1 MKDIHVCGIGHA
13 LVDIE
18 FAIDDTTFESLGL
31 NKGSMALVSEDE
43 QMQVIHSLS
52 DKTHHRSSGGSAANT
67 IIAIGQFGGKA
78 AYKTIL
84 GDDPFGLFY
93 AKEFQELGIKLEAE
107 FIPNSKTGTCLV
119 LITPDAE
126 RTMMTS
132 LGVNSTYNKDH
143 LVENTISRSEWLYI
157 EGYRLTEPGGAD
169 AIKEAVDLAK
179 KYDTKIAFTF
189 SDIFV
194 VQVFRDIVQE
204 ISASTDLVFCN
215 EAEAVAFTE
224 KDNHHDAFEA
234 LKHVF
239 PHVVM
244 TKGKDGAEIFYEEKQ
259 ASIPAYMT
267 TAVDTTG
274 AGDMFAGAFLYGITQ
289 GLSIHRSGHLA
300 SMASSRVVS
309 QFGARLKESPKELFQ
324 TILESIA

>member
-18 FAIDDTTFESLGL
+18 FAISDATFETLGL
-31 NKGSMALVSEDE
+31 TKGSMALVSENE
-43 QMQVIHSLS
+43 QSHVIQSLS
-52 DKTHHRSSGGSAANT
+52 DSSHHQSSGGSAANT

-84 GDDPFGLFY
+84 GDDALGAFY
-93 AKEFQELGIKLEAE
+93 ASEFQELGIQLEAE
-107 FIPNSKTGTCLV
+107 CIPNSKTGTCLV

-132 LGVNSTYNKDH
+132 LGVNSTYNRDH
-143 LVENTISRSEWLYI
+143 LVEETISRSEWLYI

-169 AIKEAVDLAK
+169 AIKEAVQLAK
-179 KYDTKIAFTF
+179 KHNTKIAFTF

-194 VQVFRDIVQE
+194 VQVFRDIVSE
-204 ISASTDLVFCN
+204 ISNSTDLVFCN
-215 EAEAVAFTE
+215 DAEACAFTGQDSE
-224 KDNHHDAFEA
+224 NDAFQA
-234 LKHVF
+234 LIKAF

-244 TKGKDGAEIFYEEKQ
+244 TKGKKGADIFYNGQ
-259 ASIPAYMT
+259 HAVIPAYET

-274 AGDMFAGAFLYGITQ
+274 AGDMFAGAFMYGITQ
-289 GLSIHRSGHLA
+289 GFSVLRSGHLA
-300 SMASSRVVS
+300 SMASSKVVS
-309 QFGARLKESPKELFQ
+309 QFGARLKESPTSLYQ
-324 TILESIA
+324 TILETID

>member
-1 MKDIHVCGIGHA
+1 
-13 LVDIE
+13 
-18 FAIDDTTFESLGL
+18 
-31 NKGSMALVSEDE
+31 
-43 QMQVIHSLS
+43 
-52 DKTHHRSSGGSAANT
+52 
-67 IIAIGQFGGKA
+67 
-78 AYKTIL
+78 
-84 GDDPFGLFY
+84 
-93 AKEFQELGIKLEAE
+93 
-107 FIPNSKTGTCLV
+107 
-119 LITPDAE
+119 
-126 RTMMTS
+126 
-132 LGVNSTYNKDH
+132 
-143 LVENTISRSEWLYI
+143 
-157 EGYRLTEPGGAD
+157 
-169 AIKEAVDLAK
+169 
-179 KYDTKIAFTF
+179 
-189 SDIFV
+189 
-194 VQVFRDIVQE
+194 
-204 ISASTDLVFCN
+204 

-234 LKHVF
+234 LKLVF